1 MKSTNTFAA
10 FHFASYLD
18 VSLAWDCWRVN
29 KSRKANRQTK
39 RLTVFDIFAREK
51 ETHVGNFLRKLG
63 RCNLT
68 YVGVELELRGGNTL
82 RLADRGDGWSS
93 SVLPKQPQRFSQT
106 PRQAATPMDGSDR
119 TIDTTS
125 NLNKSLGK
133 SNAVTLVTHKR
144 SKQASVIQRRIL
156 IHSRNST
163 AAGYTGEISYKS

>member
-51 ETHVGNFLRKLG
+51 ETHVGNFLRNLG

-82 RLADRGDGWSS
+82 RLADRGDGWWWWTLSCRIWW
-93 SVLPKQPQRFSQT
+93 VFRFHFISFE
-106 PRQAATPMDGSDR
+106 RSDYYMSIFLSEDIFALFFINTR
-119 TIDTTS
+119 E
-125 NLNKSLGK
+125 
-133 SNAVTLVTHKR
+133 VYYEH
-144 SKQASVIQRRIL
+144 
-156 IHSRNST
+156 
-163 AAGYTGEISYKS
+163 